1 METANHTKNLVNP
14 SLARFVIQELM
25 RENASLGKKR
35 KDLLELQRTQPEL
48 FSVEDFEAVITKLNK
63 NLVWLE
69 KMEVIMEM
77 EESYKNG
84 DLPQGYTFNPELSGL
99 NNPAN
104 R

>member
-25 RENASLGKKR
+25 RENVILRKR
-35 KDLLELQRTQPEL
+35 RKELLEIQRTTLEP
-48 FSVEDFEAVITKLNK
+48 FAFIDFEAVTKKMNQ
-63 NLVWLE
+63 NLVWLQ

>member
-14 SLARFVIQELM
+14 SLARFIIQELM
-25 RENASLGKKR
+25 QENVILRNRHKA
-35 KDLLELQRTQPEL
+35 LLELQRNQTEP
-48 FSVEDFEAVITKLNK
+48 FVFEDFVAVVKKLNK
-63 NLVWLE
+63 NLDWLQ
-69 KMEVIMEM
+69 KMETVMEM

-84 DLPQGYTFNPELSGL
+84 DLPQGYTSNNPGYGL